1 MSFDLSQFNQLFF
14 EETAEHLTTMESLML
29 NMDVQNPDMDD
40 MNAVFRAAHSIKGNS
55 GTFGFNDMT
64 AVTHELETLLDLVR
78 KGETA
83 LTDAMVDVTLQAG
96 DVLGGML
103 AAHQNEEE
111 PDTELADA
119 VIKELNR
126 QLELAQN
133 SNAGAVVP
141 DSIASRSMIL
151 EPESNSAVFGSPASD
166 PGAINSEAIDSTAL
180 SSVEL
185 ETFAPDYTPSETPL
199 TQSYIVRF
207 PAPGDELDMLFDS
220 LKELGDLTII
230 DAPSENS
237 QDWLFSIQT
246 DSSKEDLKDLITF
259 MVPEESLSIDEELS
273 ARDGS
278 FGFFEAVGTES
289 IEDELGY
296 GFFDDLDNFAG
307 DTEESSDDDL
317 GYGFFDLPEDELADP
332 SVECADSDAIS
343 REALP
348 ASLSSEMPV
357 EAPDLGYGFFDDEDD
372 LSGPTVESID
382 SIGDGGEGVGKGK
395 HKEENLNAPEGQ
407 TEFDGYGFFE
417 PVKDSGQH
425 NNSAT
430 TQESKSSAVAGSAVR
445 DKPVNAK
452 KTNIRAAKA
461 ESKAL
466 PQSKGASP
474 AVKNNATESSIRVS
488 VEKVDQLINQV
499 GELVITQ
506 AMLAQM
512 ASEVDPILHEK
523 MANGLAQLE
532 RNTRDLQDSVMSIR
546 MMPISIVFSRFPR
559 VVRDLAGKLDKKVKL
574 EMLGENTELDRSM
587 IEKLT
592 DPLTHLIR
600 NSLDHGV
607 ESPAERIAAGKEATG
622 TILLRASHQGGNIV
636 VEVQD
641 DGAGL
646 NRERIL
652 SKAQEKGLPVTETMP
667 DADVWQLIFAPGFS
681 TAAEV
686 TDVSGRGVGMD
697 VVKRNITSLG
707 GRLEIES
714 VEGIGSR
721 ISIRLPLTLA
731 ILDGLQI
738 ALGDE
743 IYIIPLTS
751 IIGSMQPDPADI
763 KTVSGEG
770 AVIFVRDEYLP
781 IIKLGELLNMPAA
794 FDDYQQGIMII
805 LESNGKRVGL
815 FVDDLVGQSQ
825 VVIKSL
831 EANYRKVDGVSGAT
845 ILGTGRVAL
854 ILDVSELIGM
864 HKKRT
869 KKQPNSI
876 LA

>member
-14 EETAEHLTTMESLML
+14 EETAEHLATMESLML
-29 NMDVQNPDMDD
+29 NMDVQSPDMDD
-40 MNAVFRAAHSIKGNS
+40 LNAVFRAAHSIKGNS

-78 KGETA
+78 KGETD
-83 LTDAMVDVTLQAG
+83 LTDEMVDVTLQAG

-103 AAHQNEEE
+103 EAHQNGEE
-111 PDTELADA
+111 PDQEPAKA
-119 VIKELNR
+119 VIEELNR
-126 QLELAQN
+126 QLAI
-133 SNAGAVVP
+133 AKGG
-141 DSIASRSMIL
+141 DSPQS
-151 EPESNSAVFGSPASD
+151 EPQSGQ
-166 PGAINSEAIDSTAL
+166 
-180 SSVEL
+180 
-185 ETFAPDYTPSETPL
+185 TFAEELPPQTEATQSAL
-199 TQSYIVRF
+199 TQSYLIRF
-207 PAPGDELDMLFDS
+207 PAPDQELDMLFDS

-230 DAPSENS
+230 DAPSEDSN
-237 QDWLFSIQT
+237 DWLFSLQT
-246 DSSKEDLKDLITF
+246 DSAKDDLKDLITF
-259 MVPEESLSIDEELS
+259 MVPEDNLSIEEELS
-273 ARDGS
+273 ADDGS
-278 FGFFEAVGTES
+278 FGFFETVGS
-289 IEDELGY
+289 DEASDDDVGY
-296 GFFDDLDNFAG
+296 GFFDDLELPDDKAPQAAAKEDDDPGFG
-307 DTEESSDDDL
+307 FFDDEPEEASSDSSDKKDSTQSDSDKSDADP
-317 GYGFFDLPEDELADP
+317 GYGFFDEPEESSAKEMSSP
-332 SVECADSDAIS
+332 SDK
-343 REALP
+343 
-348 ASLSSEMPV
+348 SSE
-357 EAPDLGYGFFDDEDD
+357 
-372 LSGPTVESID
+372 
-382 SIGDGGEGVGKGK
+382 
-395 HKEENLNAPEGQ
+395 KEQKSDKSDQG

-417 PVKDSGQH
+417 PLKNQP
-425 NNSAT
+425 AAKL
-430 TQESKSSAVAGSAVR
+430 ESSSAKSA
-445 DKPVNAK
+445 DKPAPAK
-452 KTNIRAAKA
+452 VETAKSRSAKPAAA
-461 ESKAL
+461 A
-466 PQSKGASP
+466 
-474 AVKNNATESSIRVS
+474 AVKGGGADSSIRVS

-559 VVRDLAGKLDKKVKL
+559 VVRDLAGKLNKKVKL
-574 EMLGENTELDRSM
+574 EMVGENTELDRSM

-600 NSLDHGV
+600 NSLDHGI
-607 ESPAERIAAGKEATG
+607 ESPEARAAAGKDQTG

-652 SKAQEKGLPVTETMP
+652 SKAQEKGIAVSENMP
-667 DADVWQLIFAPGFS
+667 DSEVWQLIFAPGFS
-681 TAAEV
+681 TAAAV

-714 VEGIGSR
+714 MEGIGSR

-731 ILDGLQI
+731 ILDGLQV

-743 IYIIPLTS
+743 IYIVPLTS
-751 IIGSMQPDPADI
+751 IIGSMQPDPNDI

-770 AVIFVRDEYLP
+770 AVINVRDEYLP
-781 IIKLGELLNMPAA
+781 IIKLGELLNMPAE
-794 FDDYQQGIMII
+794 FNDYEQGIMVV
-805 LESNGKRVGL
+805 LESDGKRVGL

-854 ILDVSELIGM
+854 ILDVEELISM
-864 HKKRT
+864 HKKRA
-869 KKQPNSI
+869 KKKPSGMLVQGV
-876 LA
+876 

>member
-14 EETAEHLTTMESLML
+14 EETAEHLATMESLML
-29 NMDVQNPDMDD
+29 NMDVQSPDMDD
-40 MNAVFRAAHSIKGNS
+40 LNAVFRAAHSIKGNS

-96 DVLGGML
+96 DVLSGML
-103 AAHQNEEE
+103 DSHQNGQE
-111 PDTELADA
+111 PDQTPAQA
-119 VIKELNR
+119 VIKELDR
-126 QLELAQN
+126 QLALAK
-133 SNAGAVVP
+133 GAP
-141 DSIASRSMIL
+141 DTVAASPR
-151 EPESNSAVFGSPASD
+151 VD
-166 PGAINSEAIDSTAL
+166 Q
-180 SSVEL
+180 
-185 ETFAPDYTPSETPL
+185 TFAPPSAQPAQAGVVASETPL

-207 PAPGDELDMLFDS
+207 PETGEELDMLFDS

-237 QDWLFSIQT
+237 KDWLFSIQT
-246 DSSKEDLKDLITF
+246 DASKSDLQDLITF
-259 MVPEESLSIDEELS
+259 MIPEESLSIEEELS
-273 ARDGS
+273 SDDGS
-278 FGFFEAVGTES
+278 FGFFEFVGEPETA
-289 IEDELGY
+289 EDDLGY
-296 GFFDDLDNFAG
+296 GFFDDLDDLASG
-307 DTEESSDDDL
+307 AADAQSADGGDDL
-317 GYGFFDLPEDELADP
+317 GYGFFDEPDEPEDITAAVQESAADT
-332 SVECADSDAIS
+332 
-343 REALP
+343 
-348 ASLSSEMPV
+348 
-357 EAPDLGYGFFDDEDD
+357 DLGYGFFDEPDGESDERVAD
-372 LSGPTVESID
+372 TTAAVAE
-382 SIGDGGEGVGKGK
+382 K
-395 HKEENLNAPEGQ
+395 APETPSAEGQ
-407 TEFDGYGFFE
+407 AEFDGYGFFE
-417 PVKDSGQH
+417 PVAAIQDKAKAAQAADT
-425 NNSAT
+425 NTA
-430 TQESKSSAVAGSAVR
+430 SKSLSQSKATA
-445 DKPVNAK
+445 P
-452 KTNIRAAKA
+452 AAKNG
-461 ESKAL
+461 
-466 PQSKGASP
+466 GA
-474 AVKNNATESSIRVS
+474 ESSIRVS

-512 ASEVDPILHEK
+512 ASEVDPILHER

-546 MMPISIVFSRFPR
+546 MMPISLVFSRFPR
-559 VVRDLAGKLDKKVKL
+559 VVRDLAGKLNKKVKL
-574 EMLGENTELDRSM
+574 EMVGENTELDRSM

-607 ESPAERIAAGKEATG
+607 ESPEQRTAAGKDATG

-652 SKAQEKGLPVTETMP
+652 SKAYEKGLPVSDSMP
-667 DADVWQLIFAPGFS
+667 DSEVWQLIFAPGFS
-681 TAAEV
+681 TAAAV

-714 VEGIGSR
+714 IEGIGSR

-731 ILDGLQI
+731 ILDGLQVS
-738 ALGDE
+738 LGDE
-743 IYIIPLTS
+743 IYIVPLTS

-770 AVIFVRDEYLP
+770 AVISVRDEYLP
-781 IIKLGELLNMPAA
+781 IIKLGDVLNMPAA
-794 FDDYQQGIMII
+794 FDDYQQGIMVI
-805 LESNGKRVGL
+805 LESDGKRVGL

-854 ILDVSELIGM
+854 ILDVPELISM
-864 HKKRT
+864 HKTRA
-869 KKQPNSI
+869 KKQPKSM
-876 LA
+876 LV

>member
-14 EETAEHLTTMESLML
+14 EETAEHLATMESLML
-29 NMDVQNPDMDD
+29 NMDVQSPDMDD
-40 MNAVFRAAHSIKGNS
+40 LNAVFRAAHSIKGNS

-78 KGETA
+78 KGETD
-83 LTDAMVDVTLQAG
+83 LTDEMVDVTLQAG

-103 AAHQNEEE
+103 EAHQNGEE
-111 PDTELADA
+111 PDQEPAKA
-119 VIKELNR
+119 VIEELNR
-126 QLELAQN
+126 QLA
-133 SNAGAVVP
+133 
-141 DSIASRSMIL
+141 IAKGGDFPQS
-151 EPESNSAVFGSPASD
+151 EPQSGQ
-166 PGAINSEAIDSTAL
+166 
-180 SSVEL
+180 
-185 ETFAPDYTPSETPL
+185 TFAEELPPQTEATQSAL
-199 TQSYIVRF
+199 TQSYLIRF
-207 PAPGDELDMLFDS
+207 PAPDQELDMLFDS

-230 DAPSENS
+230 DAPSEDSN
-237 QDWLFSIQT
+237 DWLFSLQT
-246 DSSKEDLKDLITF
+246 DSAKDDLKDLITF
-259 MVPEESLSIDEELS
+259 MVPEDNLSIEEELS
-273 ARDGS
+273 ADDGS
-278 FGFFEAVGTES
+278 FGFFETVGSDES
-289 IEDELGY
+289 SDDDVGY
-296 GFFDDLDNFAG
+296 GFFDDLELSDDKAPQAAAKEDDDPGFG
-307 DTEESSDDDL
+307 FFDDEPEEASSDSSDKKDSTQPDSDKSDADP
-317 GYGFFDLPEDELADP
+317 GYGFFDEPEESSAKEM
-332 SVECADSDAIS
+332 SSSSDK
-343 REALP
+343 
-348 ASLSSEMPV
+348 SSE
-357 EAPDLGYGFFDDEDD
+357 
-372 LSGPTVESID
+372 
-382 SIGDGGEGVGKGK
+382 
-395 HKEENLNAPEGQ
+395 KEQKSDKSDQG

-417 PVKDSGQH
+417 PLKNQP
-425 NNSAT
+425 AAK
-430 TQESKSSAVAGSAVR
+430 QENSSAKSA
-445 DKPVNAK
+445 DKPAPAK
-452 KTNIRAAKA
+452 VETAKSRSAKPAAA
-461 ESKAL
+461 A
-466 PQSKGASP
+466 
-474 AVKNNATESSIRVS
+474 AVKGGGADSSIRVS

-559 VVRDLAGKLDKKVKL
+559 VVRDLAGKLNKKVKL
-574 EMLGENTELDRSM
+574 EMVGENTELDRSM

-600 NSLDHGV
+600 NSLDHGI
-607 ESPAERIAAGKEATG
+607 ESPEARAAAGKDQTG

-652 SKAQEKGLPVTETMP
+652 SKAQEKGIAVSENMP
-667 DADVWQLIFAPGFS
+667 DSEVWQLIFAPGFS
-681 TAAEV
+681 TAAAV

-714 VEGIGSR
+714 MEGIGSR

-731 ILDGLQI
+731 ILDGLQV

-743 IYIIPLTS
+743 IYIVPLTS
-751 IIGSMQPDPADI
+751 IIGSMQPDPNDI

-770 AVIFVRDEYLP
+770 AVINVRDEYLP
-781 IIKLGELLNMPAA
+781 IIKLGELLNMPAE
-794 FDDYQQGIMII
+794 FNDYEQGIMVV
-805 LESNGKRVGL
+805 LESDGKRVGL

-854 ILDVSELIGM
+854 ILDVEELISM
-864 HKKRT
+864 HKKRA
-869 KKQPNSI
+869 KKKPSGMLVQGV
-876 LA
+876 